1 MWQLW
6 GIVNS
11 ILQKN
16 AFPQHMDEMLILGT
30 VLPQIYSFMDEWTF
44 NHTYK
49 YPGYCHIISTRIGYA
64 IIGHLEKYIKMS
76 PYISSTEDHMRLSFQ
91 NIVLSFIRLFHIL
104 IACVIFGMVSLLKMC
119 NSTIK
124 VP

>member
-1 MWQLW
+1 
-6 GIVNS
+6 
-11 ILQKN
+11 
-16 AFPQHMDEMLILGT
+16 
-30 VLPQIYSFMDEWTF
+30 
-44 NHTYK
+44 
-49 YPGYCHIISTRIGYA
+49 
-64 IIGHLEKYIKMS
+64 MS

-119 NSTIK
+119 NSTTE